1 MVRTDHQ
8 SLKHLWSQKITTAA
22 QQKWLFKLMGF
33 DFVIQYKGGKE
44 NIVAD
49 ALSRRAEDE
58 QKEGQVLAISCP
70 IPNWTEAVREETN
83 SLPEIKEK
91 VQLVNSGEALG
102 PWEYRDGIL
111 FFKGRIYL
119 SKNSVLISDIIEQY
133 HNSTHEG
140 FHKTLQRIRSTFYSP
155 NLRNK
160 VRSFIQQCEVC
171 QRHKAENTLPAGL
184 LQPLPIPNRIWE
196 EISMDFID
204 GLPNSKGKTTVF
216 VVVDRLSKYAHFIPI
231 SHPYTAVMVAQI
243 FFDNIFKL
251 HGMPLTI
258 VCDRD
263 PAFTSLFWRELFQ
276 LNGTRFN
283 FSSAYHPQTD
293 GQTEAVNKTLEMY
306 LRCFTSSQPK
316 LWTKWLS
323 WAEYCYNT
331 SVHSTTGKSP
341 FEVVYGRPPPTLLSY
356 VWGTAKVAA
365 VEQELVDRDTMI
377 KELKGKIQ
385 QAQNRMKQIYDLKH
399 RKREFAVGDWV
410 FLKIHPYKQRSL
422 ALRKSFKLAAKYFG
436 PYKVL
441 QKIGAVAYKLE
452 LPANAKIHPVFHVSL
467 LKKQVGTKPIVS
479 QQLPS
484 LDEEGV
490 LQPIAILDSR
500 ERGKKLEVLILWHGL
515 SPAEATWEELSKIKE
530 NFPEASLEDKRIV

>member
-1 MVRTDHQ
+1 
-8 SLKHLWSQKITTAA
+8 
-22 QQKWLFKLMGF
+22 
-33 DFVIQYKGGKE
+33 
-44 NIVAD
+44 
-49 ALSRRAEDE
+49 
-58 QKEGQVLAISCP
+58 
-70 IPNWTEAVREETN
+70 
-83 SLPEIKEK
+83 
-91 VQLVNSGEALG
+91 
-102 PWEYRDGIL
+102 
-111 FFKGRIYL
+111 
-119 SKNSVLISDIIEQY
+119 
-133 HNSTHEG
+133 
-140 FHKTLQRIRSTFYSP
+140 
-155 NLRNK
+155 
-160 VRSFIQQCEVC
+160 
-171 QRHKAENTLPAGL
+171 
-184 LQPLPIPNRIWE
+184 
-196 EISMDFID
+196 MDFID

-399 RKREFAVGDWV
+399 REREFAVGDWV

-441 QKIGAVAYKLE
+441 QKIGVVAYKLE